1 MQISMILLMQKLF
14 LMKRSPKEKKLDD
27 VDTNQMNFKSKLA
40 GIKMRRNK
48 SRKQISKKNPKT

>member
-1 MQISMILLMQKLF
+1 MILLMQKLF